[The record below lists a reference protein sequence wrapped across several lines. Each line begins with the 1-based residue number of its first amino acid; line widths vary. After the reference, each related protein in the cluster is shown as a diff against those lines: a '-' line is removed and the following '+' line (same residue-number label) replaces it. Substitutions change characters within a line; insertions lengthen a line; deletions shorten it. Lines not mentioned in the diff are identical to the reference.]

1 MLGPM
6 WRHSSV
12 MNDWQKCMISLLDLP
27 LGSKS
32 EPPLPPPMGSVVRL
46 FLRICSRPRNFQ
58 HAERNRG
65 VEAKAA
71 LVGANGRVEL
81 DAIAAIDLD
90 LSRIIDPRHAEHD
103 DALRLDKTLEQS
115 VLFIFGMSIKRRAKR
130 AQDFRGCLDEFGLVG
145 VFGLKLFKGFV
156 RRRTCNSPLRN
167 TNAGRPRPRDA
178 QCVSPSDEVS
188 IRGACFVNVTHC
200 EKVSSAVKYRTFLPF
215 AP

>member
-12 MNDWQKCMISLLDLP
+12 MNDWQKCMISLFDLP

-46 FLRICSRPRNFQ
+46 FLRICSRPRNFSMPS
-58 HAERNRG
+58 
-65 VEAKAA
+65 VT
-71 LVGANGRVEL
+71 VGLKRRPPLYGTNGGVEL

-90 LSRIIDPRHAEHD
+90 LTRIIDPRNTEHH

-115 VLFIFGMSIKRRAKR
+115 VLFIFGMRIERRAKR

-145 VFGLKLFKGFV
+145 VLGLKLFKGFV
-156 RRRTCNSPLRN
+156 RRRTCNSRF
-167 TNAGRPRPRDA
+167 T
-178 QCVSPSDEVS
+178 Q
-188 IRGACFVNVTHC
+188 
-200 EKVSSAVKYRTFLPF
+200 Y
-215 AP
+215 